1 MTVRVI
7 MNYKDMGFIA
17 LGILLVLEGLI
28 ALFSLSFGGL
38 NIIMGIL
45 ALVAG
50 ILLLLGPVMASTTR
64 NP

>member
-1 MTVRVI
+1 

-28 ALFSLSFGGL
+28 ALFSINFQGS

-50 ILLLLGPVMASTTR
+50 ILLLLGPLMASTNR